1 MKSSYRRKEGESVER
16 TLIELI
22 ILTSIIHL
30 VDTLAYSVRLNS
42 VKSGQVALSFSLFNL
57 IALVSRTANTLQ
69 APLIAGIIGISITQ
83 GLNPIMD
90 MRRVIFAATIGTLTG
105 VLLIPSFL
113 RIFEKAVNRLEIT
126 GSVPSLVVEALHL
139 NNIKRIVKSVTKPSK
154 TMLERLRYRE
164 IPKRLLILNVLVTGI
179 YTIGVL
185 SASYAAILVSE
196 EHRLTVVASSGMING
211 IAAILLTL
219 LIDPK
224 AAMITDQA
232 LRGKR
237 PYGDVKALVVMLIT
251 SKVVGTLL
259 GQVLFLP
266 AARLIA
272 SFYR

>member
-1 MKSSYRRKEGESVER
+1 MKPLGRRKDGGAVER
-16 TLIELI
+16 TLVILI

-57 IALVSRTANTLQ
+57 IALVSRTANTFL
-69 APLIAGIIGISITQ
+69 APLIAGIIGLSIKR
-83 GLNPIMD
+83 GLDPMMD
-90 MRRVIFAATIGTLTG
+90 MRKVILAATLGTLAG
-105 VLLIPSFL
+105 VILIPSFL
-113 RIFEKAVNRLEIT
+113 RIFEKAVNRLEVT
-126 GSVPSLVVEALHL
+126 GSVPSLVVEALQI
-139 NNIKRIVKSVTKPSK
+139 NNIERIVKNVTKPSR

-164 IPKRLLILNVLVTGI
+164 IPKRLIILNVLVTGI

-185 SASYAAILVSE
+185 SASYAATLVSVE
-196 EHRLTVVASSGMING
+196 VRLEVIASSGMING

-237 PYGDVKALVVMLIT
+237 PYGDVKALVV
-251 SKVVGTLL
+251 LL
-259 GQVLFLP
+259 VFTANLLNIRSSQDNQ
-266 AARLIA
+266 
-272 SFYR
+272 

>member
-1 MKSSYRRKEGESVER
+1 MER
-16 TLIELI
+16 TLFELI

-69 APLIAGIIGISITQ
+69 APLIAGIIGLSITQ

-90 MRRVIFAATIGTLTG
+90 MRKVIFAATIGSLMG

-113 RIFEKAVNRLEIT
+113 RIFERAVNRLEVT
-126 GSVPSLVVEALHL
+126 GSVPSLVVEALQI

-164 IPKRLLILNVLVTGI
+164 IPKRLLILNALVTGI
-179 YTIGVL
+179 YTVGVL
-185 SASYAAILVSE
+185 AASYSAILVSE
-196 EHRLTVVASSGMING
+196 EYRLAVVASSGMING
-211 IAAILLTL
+211 VASILLTL

-224 AAMITDQA
+224 SAMITDQA

-237 PYGDVKALVVMLIT
+237 PYGDVKALVVLLIT
-251 SKVVGTLL
+251 SKLVGTLL

-266 AARLIA
+266 AAELIA
-272 SFYR
+272 FFYK

>member
-1 MKSSYRRKEGESVER
+1 VER
-16 TLIELI
+16 TLVILI

-57 IALVSRTANTLQ
+57 IALVSRTANTFL
-69 APLIAGIIGISITQ
+69 APLIAGIIALSIKL
-83 GLNPIMD
+83 GLDPIMD
-90 MRRVIFAATIGTLTG
+90 MRKVILAATFGTLAG
-105 VLLIPSFL
+105 VILIPSFL
-113 RIFEKAVNRLEIT
+113 RIFEKAVNRLEVT
-126 GSVPSLVVEALHL
+126 GSVPSLVVEALQI
-139 NNIKRIVKSVTKPSK
+139 NNIKRIVKNVTKPSK
-154 TMLERLRYRE
+154 TMLEKLRYRE
-164 IPKRLLILNVLVTGI
+164 IPKRLIILNILVTGI

-185 SASYAAILVSE
+185 SASYAATLVSGE
-196 EHRLTVVASSGMING
+196 DRLEVIASSGMING
-211 IAAILLTL
+211 IAALLLTL

-237 PYGDVKALVVMLIT
+237 PYGDVKALVVLLIS

-266 AARLIA
+266 AARVIA
-272 SFYR
+272 YFYS